1 LTWQG
6 LIETKLN
13 CLAVN
18 LNKAVMNEIFYTVEE
33 SAEGGYEARELE
45 HSIFTEADSLEEL
58 KQRIKEAVH
67 CHFG

>member
-1 LTWQG
+1 
-6 LIETKLN
+6 
-13 CLAVN
+13 
-18 LNKAVMNEIFYTVEE
+18 MNEIFYTVEE